1 MLMGMVTKD
10 REEQGVER
18 RIGMEG
24 REEQGVGRRMG
35 IEGREHRLQH
45 QPVENSIGQG
55 RSDRSCGE

>member
-24 REEQGVGRRMG
+24 REEQGVGRRVGLKSM
-35 IEGREHRLQH
+35 EYKLQH
-45 QPVENSIGQG
+45 QPVDNSIGQG